1 LIYSCGSTLHYPNYF
16 SGWPFIESQIVPFHL
31 LAAASADKKNKST
44 PMGDHNHFDGI
55 RLAAAQRQEIS
66 RMRPPYWL
74 MRQKIE
80 PMGITLPMSQG
91 R

>member
-1 LIYSCGSTLHYPNYF
+1 VTQLSIIQTILVAGLSLKAKSCLSTCWRRH
-16 SGWPFIESQIVPFHL
+16 QQT
-31 LAAASADKKNKST
+31 KKNKST